1 MTVNEIIKKLYNSVK
16 SFVKGMESVVG
27 INDKYNKDEI
37 DELKTH
43 LTEKLNRGEEVTDN
57 SKLID
62 LLEILSKDQ
71 TVMHIIKDDA
81 EEWLEMLEAIES
93 SINSKKEL
101 SPEEKKEVKQINKM
115 TMSIKDFLR
124 KD

>member
-101 SPEEKKEVKQINKM
+101 SPEEKKEIKQINKM

>member
-1 MTVNEIIKKLYNSVK
+1 MSVNEIIKKLYNSVK

-37 DELKTH
+37 NELKTH

-71 TVMHIIKDDA
+71 AVMHIIKDDA

>member
-1 MTVNEIIKKLYNSVK
+1 MSVNEIVKKLYNSVK

-43 LTEKLNRGEEVTDN
+43 LTERLNRGEEVTDN

-115 TMSIKDFLR
+115 TVSIKDFLR

>member
-1 MTVNEIIKKLYNSVK
+1 MSVNEIIKKLYNSVK

>member
-1 MTVNEIIKKLYNSVK
+1 MSVNEIIKKLYNSVK

-37 DELKTH
+37 NELKTH

>member
-1 MTVNEIIKKLYNSVK
+1 
-16 SFVKGMESVVG
+16 
-27 INDKYNKDEI
+27 
-37 DELKTH
+37 
-43 LTEKLNRGEEVTDN
+43 
-57 SKLID
+57 
-62 LLEILSKDQ
+62 
-71 TVMHIIKDDA
+71 MHIIKDDA